1 MPRAAELKKGQVV
14 RYKDQ
19 MCIVRIIDVQ
29 NPSAR
34 GAATL
39 YKVRFSTVPDGAK
52 LEDRFKG
59 DDQLPDV
66 DLVRREVAYSYD
78 DGDFMVFMDT
88 ENYQQ
93 YPVSREVLGDQ
104 VLFISESL
112 QGALALLVDDAVIA
126 LELPSTIEL
135 VVEDTT
141 PVIKGASAAARTK
154 PATCTTGLV
163 VQVPEYLAPGEKIR
177 VNVDESRY
185 ISRA

>member
-39 YKVRFSTVPDGAK
+39 YKVRFSTIPEGAK

-66 DLVRREVAYSYD
+66 DLIRREVTYSYD
-78 DGDFMVFMDT
+78 DGEFMVFMDT
-88 ENYQQ
+88 EDYSQF
-93 YPVSREVLGDQ
+93 PVSRDALGDQ
-104 VLFISESL
+104 VLYISEDL
-112 QGALALLVDDAVIA
+112 QGALALLVDGNVVA
-126 LELPSTIEL
+126 LELPATIEL
-135 VVEDTT
+135 TVVDTT

-154 PATCTTGLV
+154 PATCNTGLV

-177 VNVDESRY
+177 VNVDEARY